1 MAQIAKNIKKQ
12 RVSSGMTQ
20 EELAKRL
27 YVTRQTISNYENG
40 KSNPVIETL
49 RQMAQVL
56 DTDMEL
62 FLYGEQK
69 PKDKK
74 EIIKTA
80 VILGAILLFTLIT
93 PVIVKNERKI
103 NYNDPEVER
112 AFFYFMH
119 LVGTPVL
126 LVLAGIFITKL
137 IVLIT
142 SGTPPRFPIRKIA
155 HRVVL
160 FSSIAYFLLM
170 LPRAIIPIISNVLY
184 YIWKVEYYSFERCCY
199 RILILRILDEIG
211 LRTICLLYDYPVVY
225 AVFFIIGCLLYLTAS
240 RKATPKDKTP
250 AKIRSE
256 NKTPAC

>member
-1 MAQIAKNIKKQ
+1 M
-12 RVSSGMTQ
+12 
-20 EELAKRL
+20 
-27 YVTRQTISNYENG
+27 
-40 KSNPVIETL
+40 ETL
-49 RQMAQVL
+49 RQMAQVM

-74 EIIKTA
+74 EIIKTS
-80 VILGAILLFTLIT
+80 VILGAMILLMIIT
-93 PVIVKNERKI
+93 PFIVNYERKL
-103 NYNDPEVER
+103 NYYDPVVER

-126 LVLAGIFITKL
+126 LVFVGILITKW

-142 SGTPPRFPIRKIA
+142 SGTPPHFPIRKIA

-160 FSSIAYFLLM
+160 VSSIAYFLLM
-170 LPRAIIPIISNVLY
+170 LPRAIIPIISN
-184 YIWKVEYYSFERCCY
+184 IWKVEYYSFELCCY

-211 LRTICLLYDYPVVY
+211 LRTILLLYDYPVVY

-250 AKIRSE
+250 AKTRSE
-256 NKTPAC
+256 NKTPA

>member
-12 RVSSGMTQ
+12 RMSNGMTQ

-40 KSNPVIETL
+40 KSNPDIETL
-49 RQMAQVL
+49 RQMAQVM
-56 DTDMEL
+56 DTDIEL

-74 EIIKTA
+74 EIIKTS
-80 VILGAILLFTLIT
+80 VILGVMILLMIIT
-93 PVIVKNERKI
+93 PFIVNYERKWASH
-103 NYNDPEVER
+103 NFQAPS
-112 AFFYFMH
+112 FSYFMH

-126 LVLAGIFITKL
+126 LVFVGILITKW

-142 SGTPPRFPIRKIA
+142 SGTPPHFPIRKIA

-170 LPRAIIPIISNVLY
+170 LPRAIIPIISNVHFNT
-184 YIWKVEYYSFERCCY
+184 WKDTHPGEGSYHFEFGY
-199 RILILRILDEIG
+199 GAILN
-211 LRTICLLYDYPVVY
+211 TIHFSIELLIDRFPVVY

-250 AKIRSE
+250 ASRE
-256 NKTPAC
+256 ATTTPKSSG

>member
-40 KSNPVIETL
+40 KSNPDMETL
-49 RQMAQVL
+49 RQMAQVM

-74 EIIKTA
+74 EIIKTS

-93 PVIVKNERKI
+93 PVIVNYERKWASL
-103 NYNDPEVER
+103 NFGAPS
-112 AFFYFMH
+112 FSYFMH

-142 SGTPPRFPIRKIA
+142 SGTPPRFPIRKIT

-160 FSSIAYFLLM
+160 FSTIAYFLLM
-170 LPRAIIPIISNVLY
+170 LPRAIIPIISNVRY
-184 YIWKVEYYSFERCCY
+184 RMWKDAHPGAGSYHFSFGYGEILNRIHMLIERFV
-199 RILILRILDEIG
+199 DG
-211 LRTICLLYDYPVVY
+211 YPV
-225 AVFFIIGCLLYLTAS
+225 VFFIIGCLLYMTPS
-240 RKATPKDKTP
+240 RKATPQDNTSAKTC
-250 AKIRSE
+250 SE
-256 NKTPAC
+256 NKTPSC